1 MRKGEVPGPNLRT
14 VKRGTIRR
22 STLLDLGLLVRH
34 RRGMW
39 SDIAQFSKADL
50 DAADRAYRHW
60 ATTQM
65 KSNRFAGF
73 IVDVDGQPVASGCVW
88 IMQVQP
94 RPNWTGTEAAY
105 LLSMYAEPTQRGRG
119 HGARIV
125 REAIRYAKGRGIHV
139 MLLHASPFGEPIYQR
154 LGFER
159 TKEMRLFLDRRKR
172 RRRTPA
178 SRKTPRR
185 AR

>member
-1 MRKGEVPGPNLRT
+1 MV
-14 VKRGTIRR
+14 RGAIRR
-22 STLLDLGLLVRH
+22 ASLNDLGLLVRH

-60 ATTQM
+60 ATRQM
-65 KSNRFAGF
+65 KANRFAGF

-105 LLSMYAEPTQRGRG
+105 LLSMFTE
-119 HGARIV
+119 
-125 REAIRYAKGRGIHV
+125 
-139 MLLHASPFGEPIYQR
+139 
-154 LGFER
+154 
-159 TKEMRLFLDRRKR
+159 
-172 RRRTPA
+172 PA
-178 SRKTPRR
+178 SFARR
-185 AR
+185 FDTRRVGEST

>member
-1 MRKGEVPGPNLRT
+1 MV
-14 VKRGTIRR
+14 RGAIRR
-22 STLLDLGLLVRH
+22 ASLNDLGLLVRH

-39 SDIAQFSKADL
+39 KDIALFSKADL

-60 ATTQM
+60 ATRQM
-65 KSNRFAGF
+65 KANRFAGF

-105 LLSMYAEPTQRGRG
+105 LLSMYTDPAHRGRG
-119 HGARIV
+119 QGARIV
-125 REAIRYAKGRGIHV
+125 REAIRYAKARKVHL

-172 RRRTPA
+172 RPRAPA

>member
-50 DAADRAYRHW
+50 DAAVRPYRHC

-65 KSNRFAGF
+65 KSNRFAGV
-73 IVDVDGQPVASGCVW
+73 IVDVDGQPVATGCVW
-88 IMQVQP
+88 SMQVQL
-94 RPNWTGTEAAY
+94 RPNWTGTEAACVVSSY
-105 LLSMYAEPTQRGRG
+105 
-119 HGARIV
+119 I
-125 REAIRYAKGRGIHV
+125 EA
-139 MLLHASPFGEPIYQR
+139 P
-154 LGFER
+154 
-159 TKEMRLFLDRRKR
+159 
-172 RRRTPA
+172 
-178 SRKTPRR
+178 
-185 AR
+185 

>member
-1 MRKGEVPGPNLRT
+1 MV
-14 VKRGTIRR
+14 RGAIRR
-22 STLLDLGLLVRH
+22 ASLNDLGLLVRH

-39 SDIAQFSKADL
+39 SDIALFSKADL
-50 DAADRAYRHW
+50 DVADRAYRHW

-65 KSNRFAGF
+65 KANRFVGF

-105 LLSMYAEPTQRGRG
+105 LLSMYTEPAHRGRG

-125 REAIRYAKGRGIHV
+125 REAIRYAKAREIHV
-139 MLLHASPFGEPIYQR
+139 MLLHASPFGESIYQR
-154 LGFER
+154 LGFKR
-159 TKEMRLFLDRRKR
+159 TTEMRLFLAARSRRHQ
-172 RRRTPA
+172 A
-178 SRKTPRR
+178 VRR
-185 AR
+185 ARKRARRTR

>member
-65 KSNRFAGF
+65 KSNRFTN
-73 IVDVDGQPVASGCVW
+73 VSAS
-88 IMQVQP
+88 
-94 RPNWTGTEAAY
+94 NE
-105 LLSMYAEPTQRGRG
+105 
-119 HGARIV
+119 
-125 REAIRYAKGRGIHV
+125 
-139 MLLHASPFGEPIYQR
+139 
-154 LGFER
+154 
-159 TKEMRLFLDRRKR
+159 R
-172 RRRTPA
+172 RRCDYSLTGGSADDGLPPPGKRPGAPDDGALRGSTQA
-178 SRKTPRR
+178 FKYDFDL
-185 AR
+185 

>member
-50 DAADRAYRHW
+50 DAADRAYPHC

-73 IVDVDGQPVASGCVW
+73 IIDVDGQPGASGGGW
-88 IMQVQP
+88 SMQVQP
-94 RPNWTGTEAAY
+94 RPNWNGHEAARR
-105 LLSMYAEPTQRGRG
+105 LPLSTQPG
-119 HGARIV
+119 
-125 REAIRYAKGRGIHV
+125 
-139 MLLHASPFGEPIYQR
+139 
-154 LGFER
+154 
-159 TKEMRLFLDRRKR
+159 
-172 RRRTPA
+172 
-178 SRKTPRR
+178 
-185 AR
+185 